1 MCPSTD
7 PQRAS
12 VPRISARLAPL
23 AIAALGVVVLT
34 LGWLL
39 GLAG

>member
-1 MCPSTD
+1 
-7 PQRAS
+7 
-12 VPRISARLAPL
+12 VPRISPPLAPIV
-23 AIAALGVVVLT
+23 IALLGVAILT